1 MLRHDGQLPS
11 AIGITRMPQ
20 IGHLTIVIRGI
31 RRKLGESADLVQ
43 AVRGVGYRFRD
54 PNATEED
61 ASESE
66 VP

>member
-1 MLRHDGQLPS
+1 
-11 AIGITRMPQ
+11 MPQ